1 MDVFATKGFYTVG
14 ALKSNRILYP
24 YGMKMNVC
32 EFAKTLS
39 RIALFHIVTVKGRKY
54 YVYRYEGKLNDI
66 ENAVVLICYPVSAFA
81 QEKALRTFIC
91 TNSDLASDEEIL
103 NLYAVRWN
111 IEVYFRDCKNKL
123 ALDKYQ
129 IRSANGIKRFWL
141 ISSLAYLLACLSS
154 TSYNFS
160 EGYALLS
167 KTILVERVS
176 YIFDFA
182 QNGGEKSTL
191 LAMVA

>member
-1 MDVFATKGFYTVG
+1 M
-14 ALKSNRILYP
+14 
-24 YGMKMNVC
+24 
-32 EFAKTLS
+32 
-39 RIALFHIVTVKGRKY
+39 
-54 YVYRYEGKLNDI
+54 
-66 ENAVVLICYPVSAFA
+66 
-81 QEKALRTFIC
+81 
-91 TNSDLASDEEIL
+91 
-103 NLYAVRWN
+103 RWE

-129 IRSANGIKRFWL
+129 IRSQNGIKRFWL
-141 ISSLAYLLACLSS
+141 ISSLAYLLACLESS
-154 TSYNFS
+154 SFSFS

-167 KTILVERVS
+167 QTILIERVS